1 MCSSMLIASQGGER
15 ERVSLDVTGS
25 YVMLR
30 LQRTMQEWLHGK
42 DRFRSVQR
50 NKKDTIANCNG
61 DLKRTNTHRRSC
73 THPRT
78 QALTR
83 RQDAIRPALQ
93 RLHLLLG
100 VMTTL
105 PDDPDTHLPS
115 PVTAGRAEGQPRK
128 KSISCIP

>member
-1 MCSSMLIASQGGER
+1 MEGEMCSSMLIASQGER

-73 THPRT
+73 THPRNH
-78 QALTR
+78 AR
-83 RQDAIRPALQ
+83 KHSR
-93 RLHLLLG
+93 
-100 VMTTL
+100 
-105 PDDPDTHLPS
+105 
-115 PVTAGRAEGQPRK
+115 AGKTPFAPR
-128 KSISCIP
+128 SNACICFLAS